1 MKKVIKQQ
9 PSKWEIFNRITNEL
23 IQSNLDKYSA
33 EQELADMFDRYWEQC
48 WCLYQQVLLKRA
60 FPFEKRRMGKGW
72 YHASKQMAKDWA
84 EFKCIDSRFCDAYY
98 TARPTQEERLEAIKA
113 LKYEYAV
120 KYNDLDYLNSI

>member
-60 FPFEKRRMGKGW
+60 FPFEKRRMGKGLPHC
-72 YHASKQMAKDWA
+72 Y
-84 EFKCIDSRFCDAYY
+84 
-98 TARPTQEERLEAIKA
+98 RPKEWRYCSDDQTIEDTL
-113 LKYEYAV
+113 LY
-120 KYNDLDYLNSI
+120 